1 MLVLRIKCTNCQ
13 HQCDF
18 SEKIILTLFLKGL
31 QDLLAEQDLD
41 LVKCLSSASAR
52 ETVKRSQDTIN
63 TPSQALDKISA
74 YKEDLRKKKI
84 PNDCCIGCGKK
95 KHLMSIGRTGHYI
108 HLCFRRGKPWK
119 WLMLRISPTLQ
130 STVTLSETCFL
141 LQSHEAV
148 VEDWAKQLH

>member
-1 MLVLRIKCTNCQ
+1 M
-13 HQCDF
+13 QCDF

-74 YKEDLRKKKI
+74 YKEDLRKIKI
-84 PNDCCIGCGKK
+84 PKDCCIGCGKK
-95 KHLMSIGRTGHYI
+95 KHL
-108 HLCFRRGKPWK
+108 
-119 WLMLRISPTLQ
+119 
-130 STVTLSETCFL
+130 
-141 LQSHEAV
+141 
-148 VEDWAKQLH
+148 D